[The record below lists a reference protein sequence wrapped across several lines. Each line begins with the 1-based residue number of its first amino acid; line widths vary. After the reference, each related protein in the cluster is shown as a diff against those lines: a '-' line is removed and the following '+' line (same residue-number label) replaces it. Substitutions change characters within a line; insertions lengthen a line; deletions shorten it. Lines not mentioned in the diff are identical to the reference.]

1 VLAPIPLVT
10 YAFTDEV
17 RDHIRSY
24 LRMENGAQVAAL
36 ANTPLTS
43 LEVLRPFYAQPGPL
57 ALVAT
62 RPRYPLYPDQHS
74 RIYPKRCGTQSIGPH
89 HARRGG
95 EIVLANPGVRGL
107 LSSVVL
113 KPTWDIPSRMVQQ
126 EIIPRIRRDPSYLS
140 THHIA
145 LIQVKEKTRPSFR
158 PMPSTGH
165 RRPFLTFP
173 TDCASGRVPPT
184 RLAG

>member
-95 EIVLANPGVRGL
+95 EIVLANPGVTRSAL
-107 LSSVVL
+107 LCRL
-113 KPTWDIPSRMVQQ
+113 K
-126 EIIPRIRRDPSYLS
+126 
-140 THHIA
+140 TH
-145 LIQVKEKTRPSFR
+145 L
-158 PMPSTGH
+158 GH
-165 RRPFLTFP
+165 SITHG
-173 TDCASGRVPPT
+173 A
-184 RLAG
+184 AGDHPAHTA